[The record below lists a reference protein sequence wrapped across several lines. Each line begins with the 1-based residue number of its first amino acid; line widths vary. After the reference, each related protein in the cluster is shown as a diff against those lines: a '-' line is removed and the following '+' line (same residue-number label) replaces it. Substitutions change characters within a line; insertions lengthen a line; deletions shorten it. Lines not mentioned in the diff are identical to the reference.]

1 MTLTMSL
8 AMTLTSLL
16 SDFFTVNV
24 DTADALPSRYNYVLV
39 LISYLVAS
47 LASYTFLQFA
57 GRIVEL
63 RHSVARFAWLAAGAV
78 MMGVGTW
85 AMHFVGMLAY
95 ILPIPVSY
103 DVVPT
108 ALSVVPAILAAA
120 IALHVVARPQVS
132 TRRLLIGGTLRGAG
146 IGLMHYGGME
156 AMSVNALVR
165 YDPALFATS
174 IVAAVVLSILALQVR
189 FWMGRGHGTASAARS
204 ASLNSVSRHSTS
216 IPSVSIRATGGQE
229 IVGALILGFAVT
241 AMHYIA
247 MSSTFCFAHPGS
259 APHYFDVSIF
269 AGVTTVIA
277 SLVLLMAIAAVG
289 FDRRMKVEI
298 AMREQADAS
307 VAAEMERFSSVFQ
320 AAGAG
325 ILMLDREARV
335 VLANQYVL
343 DSLHKTKA
351 EVVGRAYAD
360 VRLGGLDAE
369 VIRGWQTATGTERL
383 KPVEF
388 ELRSADGDGNKRIH
402 LVTANPTQD
411 EAGRLRYIVLIS
423 VDDTERRMGEIRLF
437 DSARLAN
444 LGEMA
449 TGMAHEINQPLAV
462 IRMATDTL
470 IEELDSPEAKADLAA
485 LFDFM
490 KTKLA
495 RIAKQTERAST
506 LVDGLRAV
514 ARKPVNDPLPFDIAE
529 AARVSGDLLHEQLKA
544 ARVDFTLDLPPPG
557 LMVQGEASRLQQVI
571 INLVLNARDALL
583 ENAAQAP
590 TGTLGHIR
598 LRVASGPA
606 GGAVLTVEDDGPG
619 IPDHVQL
626 RLFEPF
632 FTTKPTG
639 KGTGL
644 GLSISYDIVKRMSG
658 DITAENRPEGGAR
671 FRIVFPPV
679 GVLPEIRDAA

>member
-1 MTLTMSL
+1 MTLTN
-8 AMTLTSLL
+8 LL
-16 SDFFTVNV
+16 SDFFTINV

-95 ILPIPVSY
+95 VLPIPVAY

-120 IALHVVARPQVS
+120 IALHVVARPRVS
-132 TRRLLIGGTLRGAG
+132 SRRLLIGGTLMGAG
-146 IGLMHYGGME
+146 IGFMHYGGMA
-156 AMSVNALVR
+156 AMNVNALVR

-189 FWMGRGHGTASAARS
+189 FW
-204 ASLNSVSRHSTS
+204 VSRAHVMESLARA
-216 IPSVSIRATGGQE
+216 PSGAPPSLRATGGQE

-259 APHYFDVSIF
+259 APHFFDVSIF

-343 DSLHKTKA
+343 DSLGKTKA

-360 VRLGGLDAE
+360 VKVGGLDAA
-369 VIRGWQTATGTERL
+369 VIAGWQAATGTERL

-388 ELRSADGDGNKRIH
+388 EIRSADADGNKRIH
-402 LVTANPTQD
+402 HITANPTQD

-470 IEELDSPEAKADLAA
+470 LEELDSPDAKDDPAS

-490 KTKLA
+490 KTKLD

-514 ARKPVNDPLPFDIAE
+514 ARKPANDPLPFDIVE
-529 AARVSGDLLHEQLKA
+529 AARVGGDLLHEQLRV

-557 LMVQGEASRLQQVI
+557 LLVEGEASRLQQVI

-583 ENAAQAP
+583 EKSAQAP
-590 TGTLGHIR
+590 AGVLGHIV
-598 LRVASGPA
+598 LGVAALPA

-619 IPDHVQL
+619 IPAHVLQ

-644 GLSISYDIVKRMSG
+644 GLSISYDIVKRMGG
-658 DITAENRPEGGAR
+658 DIIAGNRPEGGAR
-671 FRIVFPPV
+671 FQVTFPPV
-679 GVLPEIRDAA
+679 EASSELLSAA

>member
-1 MTLTMSL
+1 
-8 AMTLTSLL
+8 MTLTSLL
-16 SDFFTVNV
+16 SDFFTINV

-95 ILPIPVSY
+95 VLPIPVAY

-132 TRRLLIGGTLRGAG
+132 TRRLLIGGTLMGAG
-146 IGLMHYGGME
+146 IGFMHYGGME

-189 FWMGRGHGTASAARS
+189 FWVGRGHGTAAAARS
-204 ASLNSVSRHSTS
+204 ASLQLATRHSPS
-216 IPSVSIRATGGQE
+216 LPSVSIRATGGQE
-229 IVGALILGFAVT
+229 IVGAMILGFAVT

-247 MSSTFCFAHPGS
+247 MSSTFCFAHPGG
-259 APHYFDVSIF
+259 APHFFDVSIF

-343 DSLHKTKA
+343 DSLGKTKA
-351 EVVGRAYAD
+351 EVVGQAYAD
-360 VRLGGLDAE
+360 VKVGGLDAA
-369 VIRGWQTATGTERL
+369 VIHGWQTATGTERL

-388 ELRSADGDGNKRIH
+388 ELRSADAQGSKRIH
-402 LVTANPTQD
+402 HITANPTQD

-470 IEELDSPEAKADLAA
+470 LEELDSPDAKDDPAS

-490 KTKLA
+490 KTKLD

-514 ARKPVNDPLPFDIAE
+514 ARKPANDPLPFDIVE
-529 AARVSGDLLHEQLKA
+529 AARVGGDLLHEQLKA
-544 ARVDFTLDLPPPG
+544 ARVDFTLDLPAPG
-557 LMVQGEASRLQQVI
+557 LMVEGEASRLQQVI

-583 ENAAQAP
+583 EKSAQAP
-590 TGTLGHIR
+590 AGVLGHIV
-598 LRVASGPA
+598 LGVAALPA

-619 IPDHVQL
+619 IPAHVQQ

-644 GLSISYDIVKRMSG
+644 GLSISYDIVKRMGG
-658 DITAENRPEGGAR
+658 DITAGNRPEGGAR
-671 FRIVFPPV
+671 FQVTFPPV
-679 GVLPEIRDAA
+679 DASSALLSAA